1 MERFQ
6 LYEDIKQRT
15 GGDIYI
21 GVVGPVRCGK
31 STFITRFMQ
40 NMVIPNIQNS
50 NNKQRVI
57 DELPQS
63 ADGKTIMTT
72 QPKFVPNE
80 AVHVTLDNVDLNVRL
95 IDCVGYMINGALGH
109 EEGEKPRLVKTPWTK
124 EEIPFEEAAEIG
136 TKKVIEDHSTIGV
149 LMTTDGTVTG
159 IDRANYIEAEE
170 RVAKEL
176 KLTKK
181 PFVIIVNSKD
191 PNSAQTQ
198 KLTKALAE
206 KYSASA
212 LALNVLEMNDQ
223 DIENIISKV
232 LEEFPVKSVKVTM
245 PDWLNAL
252 EFENPLIQEIIANV
266 KDFTSN
272 ANKIGEIDKTI
283 NVFDNNDNFEPIT
296 VSSIK
301 MGEGYVYF
309 DIKPKQHLF
318 YKVLSSECGCDILN
332 DYQLISYIKELAHAK
347 IEYDKLADALEQ
359 VKQTGYGV
367 VSPKLEDM
375 RLDDPQIVKQGS
387 RFGVKLKASA
397 PSLHIMAVDVE
408 TEINPLVGTQSQS
421 EELVKYLNEEF
432 ENDPSS
438 IWETNMFGKSLHS
451 LVSEGINSK
460 IVMMPQEAQRKMRKT
475 LGRIV
480 NEGKGGIICILL

>member
-15 GGDIYI
+15 GGDIYL

-31 STFITRFMQ
+31 STFITKFMQ
-40 NMVIPNIQNS
+40 SLVIPNIDNP
-50 NNKQRVI
+50 NNKKRVI

-63 ADGKTIMTT
+63 ADGKTVMTT

-80 AVHVTLDNVDLNVRL
+80 AVHINLNNVDLNVRL

-109 EEGEKPRLVKTPWTK
+109 EEGEKPRLVKTPWSA
-124 EEIPFEEAAEIG
+124 EEMPFEQAAEIG
-136 TKKVIEDHSTIGV
+136 TQKVIEDHSSIGV
-149 LMTTDGTVTG
+149 LMTTDGTITDIPRSSYV
-159 IDRANYIEAEE
+159 EAEE

-176 KLTKK
+176 KQSKK
-181 PFVIIVNSKD
+181 PYVIVVNSKD
-191 PNSAQTQ
+191 PNSQEAQTLANALSQ
-198 KLTKALAE
+198 K
-206 KYSASA
+206 YGASA
-212 LALNVLEMNDQ
+212 LAINVLEMTND
-223 DIENIISKV
+223 DVENIIEKV

-252 EFENPLIQEIIANV
+252 DYDNPLIQEIINNV
-266 KDFTSN
+266 KEFTQD
-272 ANKIGEIDKTI
+272 ANKIGEISKTI
-283 NVFDNNDNFEPIT
+283 SIFDNNDNFEPIT
-296 VSSIK
+296 VGSIK

-309 DIKPKQHLF
+309 NVKPKQHLF
-318 YKVLSSECGCDILN
+318 YKVLSDECGCEIAN
-332 DYQLISYIKELAHAK
+332 DYQLVAYIKELAYAK
-347 IEYDKLADALEQ
+347 MEYDKIAGALEQ

-367 VSPKLEDM
+367 VAPKLEDM
-375 RLDDPQIVKQGS
+375 TLDDPQIVKQGS

-397 PSLHIMAVDVE
+397 PSLHIMSVDVE
-408 TEINPLVGTQSQS
+408 TELNPLVGTQTQS

-432 ENDPSS
+432 EKDPAS
-438 IWETNMFGKSLHS
+438 IWETNMFGKSLHT